1 LLGGY
6 VLPSFSCRGGAS
18 VVVLTLAACS
28 NSARQGVDG
37 SRQFVKSPGG
47 APISTGVNPSA
58 SPDGTQL
65 VHVGRQ
71 PIFDVHGH
79 VVAYELLFRGS
90 VDAVAAGRQDTFATT
105 TVMINAF
112 TEFGIRE
119 VAGDRLCFINL
130 TREFLTGSLH
140 LPFGPEQ
147 VVLEV
152 LETVRIDDDVIAGI
166 TALVERGYQFA
177 LDDFVWGSGHER
189 LFALASYVK
198 LDLLDGD
205 LSRLD
210 DIVAACREFPN
221 IKIVA
226 ERLENPEQ
234 VALADRYGLELR
246 QGYALSRPQVL
257 TVASLS
263 PSRLRRLE
271 LITALSATDVD
282 VHRIVSIIA
291 SDPALSLRVLRA
303 SNSVAA
309 GHANKVSSVRQAV
322 VMVGVAHIRQWAM
335 LMVFDELGGA
345 TEEHMLGVLTR
356 ARLCENVADWFGAQ
370 PDAAFMAGLISGV
383 AAVLSIAPGVM
394 ADQFPLATQIA
405 AALTEGAGRLGRVL
419 QAVDAYERGEFG
431 TCDLA
436 GQYIDAVRWS
446 TRALD
451 ATNRLTPA

>member
-1 LLGGY
+1 MG
-6 VLPSFSCRGGAS
+6 R
-18 VVVLTLAACS
+18 
-28 NSARQGVDG
+28 D
-37 SRQFVKSPGG
+37 VK
-47 APISTGVNPSA
+47 TSA
-58 SPDGTQL
+58 SSDGTQL

-71 PIFDVHGH
+71 PIFDEHGD

-90 VDAVAAGRQDTFATT
+90 MDAVAAGRQDSYATS

-130 TREFLTGSLH
+130 TREFLAGRLP

-152 LETVRIDDDVIAGI
+152 LETVEIDDEVIAGI
-166 TALVERGYQFA
+166 TSLAERGYRIA

-189 LFALASYVK
+189 LFGLASYVK

-205 LSRLD
+205 LSRLAE
-210 DIVAACREFPN
+210 IVAACREHPN

-226 ERLENPEQ
+226 ERLETDEQ
-234 VALADRYGLELR
+234 LALADKYGLELR

-257 TVASLS
+257 TVASMS

-271 LITALSATDVD
+271 LVTALFAQDPDVNK
-282 VHRIVSIIA
+282 IVSIIA

-303 SNSVAA
+303 SNSAAA
-309 GHANKVSSVRQAV
+309 GHANRVSSVRQAV
-322 VMVGVAHIRQWAM
+322 VMVGLKHIRQWAV
-335 LMVFDELGGA
+335 LMILDELGGA

-356 ARLCENVADWFGAQ
+356 ARLCENVAAWFGAP
-370 PDAAFMAGLISGV
+370 PDAAFMAGVISGV
-383 AAVLSIAPGVM
+383 ALLLAIPPKAM
-394 ADQFPLATQIA
+394 AEQFPLAPEVVG
-405 AALTEGAGRLGRVL
+405 ALVAGEGRLGRVL

-431 TCDLA
+431 TFDLA
-436 GQYIDAVRWS
+436 GQYMDAVRWS
-446 TRALD
+446 TRTLD
-451 ATNRLTPA
+451 SAARFAPA

>member
-1 LLGGY
+1 
-6 VLPSFSCRGGAS
+6 
-18 VVVLTLAACS
+18 
-28 NSARQGVDG
+28 
-37 SRQFVKSPGG
+37 VK
-47 APISTGVNPSA
+47 TSA
-58 SPDGTQL
+58 SSDGTQL

-71 PIFDVHGH
+71 PIFDERGE

-90 VDAVAAGRQDTFATT
+90 MDAVSAGRQDTYATS

-130 TREFLTGSLH
+130 TREFLAGRLA

-152 LETVRIDDDVIAGI
+152 LETVEIDDEVIEGI
-166 TALVERGYQFA
+166 TSLAERGYRIA

-189 LFALASYVK
+189 LFGLASYVK

-205 LSRLD
+205 LSRLE
-210 DIVAACREFPN
+210 DIVAACREHPN

-226 ERLENPEQ
+226 ERLETEEQ
-234 VALADRYGLELR
+234 LALADRYGLELR

-257 TVASLS
+257 TVASMS

-271 LITALSATDVD
+271 LVTALFAQDTDLAK
-282 VHRIVSIIA
+282 IVSIIA

-303 SNSVAA
+303 SNSAAA
-309 GHANKVSSVRQAV
+309 GHANRVSSVRQAV
-322 VMVGVAHIRQWAM
+322 VMVGLKHIRQWAV
-335 LMVFDELGGA
+335 LMVLDELGGA

-356 ARLCENVADWFGAQ
+356 ARLCENVAAWFGAP
-370 PDAAFMAGLISGV
+370 PDAAFMAGVISGV
-383 AAVLSIAPGVM
+383 AALLAIPSKAM
-394 ADQFPLATQIA
+394 AEQFPLAA
-405 AALTEGAGRLGRVL
+405 EVVGALVEGEGRLGRVL

-431 TCDLA
+431 TFDLA
-436 GQYIDAVRWS
+436 GQYMDAVRWS
-446 TRALD
+446 TRTLD
-451 ATNRLTPA
+451 AAGRLASA